1 MAYTYGKQVS
11 DGSPLGLGVGQN
23 TTDLVGFFGK
33 TARIPITTFASIS
46 VAETTSQVKSRVNK
60 ILNGLKNLGLI
71 Q

>member
-1 MAYTYGKQVS
+1 MAATQLSQKNP
-11 DGSPLGLGVGQN
+11 DGTVMGQSA
-23 TTDLVGFFGK
+23 TDKIAFCGK

-46 VAETTSQVKSRVNK
+46 VAETTANVKSRVNK

>member
-1 MAYTYGKQVS
+1 MAVTQLSYGNPEGVS
-11 DGSPLGLGVGQN
+11 MGQSK
-23 TTDLVGFFGK
+23 TDKICFCGK

-46 VAETTSQVKSRVNK
+46 VAETTANVKSRVNK